1 MAKKDDVL
9 RTALHLPPEERA
21 DLAHRLW
28 ESLEDGAE
36 DDPSLVKAEWEV
48 EILRRVDEL
57 RTGKVKGIPGDVVLA
72 RLREKQEARGRRKK

>member
-1 MAKKDDVL
+1 MAKKEDLL

-28 ESLEDGAE
+28 ESLEDQPE
-36 DDPSLVKAEWEV
+36 DDPSVVEAEWEA

-72 RLREKQEARGRRKK
+72 RLRDKQQARGRRKK